1 MGTNQTYKICTANE
15 TLNKPKDNPWTGKKY
30 LQIM

>member
-15 TLNKPKDNPWTGKKY
+15 TLNQKDNPWTGKKY
-30 LQIM
+30 LQMM